1 MKFNLPASASPP
13 GRAFTLPELMVVMA
27 IFTLLG
33 LVLVTS
39 QLFGMRMQR
48 LSETKLAATASGRKA
63 LNEVRNEIQEGKI
76 LLIGKG
82 DNATFN
88 RIPDNAP
95 QVGNALQIY
104 PTTNLSNFIRYYL
117 DTNDNSLKRITSFN
131 GQPLVLAS
139 FITNQWIFQAE
150 DFRGDVLTNQ
160 QNNRVIRMLL
170 EFYRWEYPIAT
181 VGENGMYDYYR
192 LQTRITRRTIE

>member
-1 MKFNLPASASPP
+1 MKFNLPASASPT